1 MNLPAIVS
9 VFLLLQGVDASPKNQ
24 EQANSIQLQW
34 SEKGS
39 KNIVFEC
46 QSVRSEIMNGRL
58 SIVVVSRDGKLF
70 QFHGLPIPKGK
81 TTTLK
86 AANFRA
92 LLLNHGFS
100 RKAALDDEDKEAK
113 LTLTKLGEGDQSYRM
128 AYQGKLQVDDQIILG
143 QVSLSFDLPK
153 KGEWMEPTK

>member
-1 MNLPAIVS
+1 MNLPTIVS

-24 EQANSIQLQW
+24 EQTNSIQLQW
-34 SEKGS
+34 SKKGS
-39 KNIVFEC
+39 KNIIFEC
-46 QSVRSEIMNGRL
+46 QSVRSEIINGRL
-58 SIVVVSRDGKLF
+58 SIVVASRDGKLF

-81 TTTLK
+81 STTLK
-86 AANFRA
+86 AADFRA

-100 RKAALDDEDKEAK
+100 RKAALDDGDKEAK
-113 LTLTKLGEGDQSYRM
+113 LTLTKSGKNEQKYRL
-128 AYQGKLQVDDQIILG
+128 AYLGKLQVDDKIISG